1 MKKLLKGKPVAEK
14 ILNNIKEYASKNS
27 LKMAIVQIGNDNAS
41 TWYRNFK
48 SKKAKKLGIKT
59 EEYLFSKNENQNVIM
74 KKIEELNQDRSITGI
89 FLEQPLPDNFD
100 KNIIVDSIEPL
111 KDIDGITTLNAGKLY
126 LNKNGLFPATAK
138 AIIEILDFYDIK
150 IKGKRVVIIGR
161 SDIVGKPVGFLIMH
175 RHGTITICHS
185 RTENLSEVAREG
197 DILIAAV
204 GKAKMIKNDF
214 VKKNAVVVDAGY
226 NVEGE
231 EVYGDVDLN
240 DVKNKARC
248 ITPVPNGVGTVTTS
262 MIFKNLILAHKY
274 QNE

>member
-1 MKKLLKGKPVAEK
+1 MKKLLKGKPVAEN

-27 LKMAIVQIGNDNAS
+27 LKMAIVQIGDDSAS

-48 SKKAKKLGIKT
+48 SKKAKILGIET
-59 EEYLFSKNENQNVIM
+59 EEYLFNKNDNQNKII
-74 KKIEELNQDRSITGI
+74 KKIEELNHDRSITGI
-89 FLEQPLPDNFD
+89 FLEQPFPDNFD
-100 KNIIVDSIEPL
+100 KNKIVDSINPL

-226 NVEGE
+226 NVEDK
-231 EVYGDVDLN
+231 EVNGDVDFKN
-240 DVKNKARC
+240 VKNKAGF

>member
-1 MKKLLKGKPVAEK
+1 VKKLLKGKPVAEN

-27 LKMAIVQIGNDNAS
+27 LKMAIVQIGDDSAS

-48 SKKAKKLGIKT
+48 SKKAKILGIET
-59 EEYLFSKNENQNVIM
+59 EEYLFNKNDNQNKII
-74 KKIEELNQDRSITGI
+74 KKIEELNHDRSITGI
-89 FLEQPLPDNFD
+89 FLEQPFPDNFD
-100 KNIIVDSIEPL
+100 KNKIVDSINPL

-126 LNKNGLFPATAK
+126 LNKKGLFPATAK

-226 NVEGE
+226 NVEDK
-231 EVYGDVDLN
+231 EVNGDVDFKN
-240 DVKNKARC
+240 VKNKAGF

>member
-1 MKKLLKGKPVAEK
+1 MKKLLKGKPVAEN

-27 LKMAIVQIGNDNAS
+27 LKMAIVQIGDDSAS

-48 SKKAKKLGIKT
+48 SKKAKILGIET
-59 EEYLFSKNENQNVIM
+59 EEYLFNKNDNQNKII
-74 KKIEELNQDRSITGI
+74 KKIEELNHDRSITGI
-89 FLEQPLPDNFD
+89 FLEQPFPDNFD
-100 KNIIVDSIEPL
+100 KNKIVDSINPL

-126 LNKNGLFPATAK
+126 LNKKGLFPATAK

-226 NVEGE
+226 NVEDK
-231 EVYGDVDLN
+231 EVNGDVDFKN
-240 DVKNKARC
+240 VKNKAGF

>member
-1 MKKLLKGKPVAEK
+1 
-14 ILNNIKEYASKNS
+14 
-27 LKMAIVQIGNDNAS
+27 
-41 TWYRNFK
+41 
-48 SKKAKKLGIKT
+48 
-59 EEYLFSKNENQNVIM
+59 
-74 KKIEELNQDRSITGI
+74 
-89 FLEQPLPDNFD
+89 
-100 KNIIVDSIEPL
+100 
-111 KDIDGITTLNAGKLY
+111 
-126 LNKNGLFPATAK
+126 
-138 AIIEILDFYDIK
+138 
-150 IKGKRVVIIGR
+150 GKRVVIIGR